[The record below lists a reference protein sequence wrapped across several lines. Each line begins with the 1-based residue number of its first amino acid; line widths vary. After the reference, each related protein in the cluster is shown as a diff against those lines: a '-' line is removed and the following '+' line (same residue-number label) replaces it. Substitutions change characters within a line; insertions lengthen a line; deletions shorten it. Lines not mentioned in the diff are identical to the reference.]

1 MPTSNFKTSPI
12 SAAPESLINV
22 LGVVY
27 MHKKASDGGDLYFTR
42 FGLNWTDQ
50 LEIENWFEKKWFR
63 SHREELEGSSSVY
76 RVPTKE
82 INGKSLELVVKNCR
96 VGEEVPLETKT
107 LLEFIN
113 TEFNSPWEEFS
124 LVMEMREGTHGPQDF
139 SINTQAPLA
148 IYVPPERMQLWQS
161 GRSKEKINRIK
172 ARYPGIELDILR
184 QYKLVYGWIKGMN
197 VIEVFEHIGLT
208 EEVLKDNLRPI
219 TIQVIDDLMRKGYA
233 VADMKPAHIII
244 SEGDIQ
250 KIELRGNE
258 SKHKENHEGIEY
270 IHSLIKERR
279 YSMVD
284 YELLLRTPIHEKE
297 VRDSRR
303 HSYLFDQRDRYIATE
318 IPSHLSA
325 VKIFGV
331 PYVYGHAESTGGK
344 LWVVGDNAR
353 LFDYFLPERWRKTE
367 GWKLSEENEVFYSH
381 TKDHVHIVWKISR
394 VGERFKAGLSD
405 EERDKLKV
413 LGFNSPFEEFAIA
426 DYLNKNGILTIYARA
441 IYMTGSEK
449 LIQSLDL
456 SRYETHKDITCPD
469 GSSVLTSRHNY
480 IMIRG
485 YYNGPDEWVAQQ
497 KGKLH
502 RPMNLDR
509 AMVNRVISRKEY
521 KTLFNSLLQRLK
533 DIRIDGTLL
542 KGNDILLS
550 FAPDGKLIKDKE
562 GRPETRICN
571 FEMIYRV

>member
-1 MPTSNFKTSPI
+1 
-12 SAAPESLINV
+12 
-22 LGVVY
+22 
-27 MHKKASDGGDLYFTR
+27 
-42 FGLNWTDQ
+42 
-50 LEIENWFEKKWFR
+50 
-63 SHREELEGSSSVY
+63 
-76 RVPTKE
+76 VPTKE

-107 LLEFIN
+107 RLEFIN